1 MLYLLDANVLIDAG
15 RDYYPLEMVPEFW
28 DWLSHHG
35 SIGSIKVPLEI
46 YEEVCDGHDP
56 LAEWLN
62 LPQIKAD
69 IVLAEEVDSAAVARV
84 VSQGYATDLT
94 DDEILKIG
102 RDPFLVAYGLAAS
115 ADRCI
120 VTTEGSRP
128 TRQRANRHLPDV
140 CAVFSVSV
148 CNTFEL
154 TRRLGFSTSWRR
166 PSP

>member
-28 DWLSHHG
+28 DWLSYHG
-35 SIGSIKVPLEI
+35 SISSIKIPLEI
-46 YEEVCDGHDP
+46 YEEVCEGRDS
-56 LAEWLN
+56 LAEWLR
-62 LPQIKAD
+62 LPQIKTD
-69 IVLAEEVDSAAVARV
+69 IVLAEDVDSDLVARV
-84 VSQGYATDLT
+84 VSEGYATDLT

-102 RDPFLVAYGLAAS
+102 RDPFLIAHGLS
-115 ADRCI
+115 APAERCV

-140 CAVFSVSV
+140 CAGFAVSV

-154 TRRLGFSTSWRR
+154 TRRLGFRTSWRR
-166 PSP
+166 PPP